1 MLKQIAFGLAVGA
14 VAYSLDALLRRKC
27 SCRCACAAGAGS
39 AARRQYK
46 VVDLSYSQDPRQHLK
61 DVRAYHEL
69 DGWHLLSVVHLPSTC
84 RWLYYL
90 ERDAE
95 PGAQG
100 GVASAA
106 VGEEQGLPGPVRRV
120 GGDPRAREEHLARRL
135 EGQLDLPRRRG
146 SFPGEEK

>member
-1 MLKQIAFGLAVGA
+1 MKE
-14 VAYSLDALLRRKC
+14 
-27 SCRCACAAGAGS
+27 
-39 AARRQYK
+39 YK
-46 VVDLSYSQDPRQHLK
+46 VLDLSYTDDPERHLAE
-61 DVRAYHEL
+61 VRAYHEG
-69 DGWHLLSVVHLPSTC
+69 DGWRLLSVVHAPG

-95 PGAQG
+95 PGLQG
-100 GVASAA
+100 GVAAAA

-120 GGDPRAREEHLARRL
+120 GDDPRAREEHLARRL